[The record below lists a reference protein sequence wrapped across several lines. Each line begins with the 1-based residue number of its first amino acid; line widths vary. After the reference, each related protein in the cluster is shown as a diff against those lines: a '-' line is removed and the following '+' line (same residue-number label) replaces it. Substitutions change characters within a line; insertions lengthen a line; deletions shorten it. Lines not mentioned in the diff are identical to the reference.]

1 MAMLGDILAA
11 ARDGAGQFHAW
22 LSVVDPQLATRVD
35 AAAADQAMTP
45 TSYVRAAM
53 ADFSRFAS
61 EEDWATLTSNL
72 KRTDDPGTACLLA
85 MIDWRL
91 TAQACTQ
98 HSHVHIT
105 QQGAADDR
113 SDQRST

>member
-1 MAMLGDILAA
+1 MPMLGDILAA
-11 ARDGAGQFHAW
+11 ARDGAGQLQAW
-22 LSVVDPQLATRVD
+22 LNIVDHQLAGRVET
-35 AAAADQAMTP
+35 AAADQAMTP

-61 EEDWATLTSNL
+61 EEDWATLTSTV

-91 TAQACTQ
+91 TTRACAQ
-98 HSHVHIT
+98 HSHDHET
-105 QQGAADDR
+105 QGAGNDR